1 MRKGSTWLA
10 TIQPYIL
17 ADTAQ
22 TWFNTSG
29 LPHQRLGSVAAGVMV
44 GDTRHYSITVEAA
57 RPVGD
62 VPTDSR
68 NRDWRYSLTFT
79 WNFNKMQ

>member
-1 MRKGSTWLA
+1 M
-10 TIQPYIL
+10 
-17 ADTAQ
+17 
-22 TWFNTSG
+22 
-29 LPHQRLGSVAAGVMV
+29 LGSVAPGVMV